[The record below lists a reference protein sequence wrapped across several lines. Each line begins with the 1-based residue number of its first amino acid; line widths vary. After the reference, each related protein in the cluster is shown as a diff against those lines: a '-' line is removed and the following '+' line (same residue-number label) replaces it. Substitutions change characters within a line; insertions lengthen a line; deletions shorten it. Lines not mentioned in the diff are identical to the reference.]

1 MTDSDE
7 YCERCEVRMEGNG
20 VYCHLC
26 IGKDLA
32 AYEQAIADVKR
43 LKAYIKILEEE
54 NEKMKTAAANGRC
67 WCGVV
72 ELCDEETMNSAF
84 AKAMSE
90 LS

>member
-7 YCERCEVRMEGNG
+7 YCERCEVWMEGNG

-43 LKAYIKILEEE
+43 LTEE
-54 NEKMKTAAANGRC
+54 NEKLKF
-67 WCGVV
+67 
-72 ELCDEETMNSAF
+72 E
-84 AKAMSE
+84 K
-90 LS
+90 